1 MTNGW
6 TAALRNAALM
16 IDTNQVFSWP
26 GWPAVARVWD
36 LGRRGRPAPHWL
48 PPFGEAVRGG
58 TRIRCRT
65 SAPLR
70 AGQAGSKMISPYHPH
85 VYQHESCVRITLW
98 FVEHTSGCV
107 GAQSV
112 VLYTGL
118 VGREAR
124 SGDHV
129 ARLLFARARRS
140 ASLSA

>member
-1 MTNGW
+1 MRLIQTWSFVWGGPW
-6 TAALRNAALM
+6 RGETGGRGG
-16 IDTNQVFSWP
+16 P
-26 GWPAVARVWD
+26 PA
-36 LGRRGRPAPHWL
+36 GGRGR
-48 PPFGEAVRGG
+48 GE
-58 TRIRCRT
+58 
-65 SAPLR
+65 S
-70 AGQAGSKMISPYHPH
+70 
-85 VYQHESCVRITLW
+85 TLW